1 MSVINQLLDTQE
13 QSKLTIFYPTIA
25 KIDQDDISIN
35 VIKDQIL
42 QTQRV
47 FSSTT
52 VNEGSEE
59 NIFSSSIKI
68 IEDETITTTIKNNE

>member
-13 QSKLTIFYPTIA
+13 ESKLTIFYPTIA
-25 KIDQDDISIN
+25 KIDQDDTSIN
-35 VIKDQIL
+35 IIKDQIL
-42 QTQRV
+42 QTQRL

-52 VNEGSEE
+52 VNDGSEE
-59 NIFSSSIKI
+59 NIFSSNIKI

>member
-13 QSKLTIFYPTIA
+13 ESKLTIFYPTIA
-25 KIDQDDISIN
+25 KIDQDDTSIN
-35 VIKDQIL
+35 IIKDQIL
-42 QTQRV
+42 QTQRL

-52 VNEGSEE
+52 INDGSEE
-59 NIFSSSIKI
+59 NIFSSNIKI

>member
-13 QSKLTIFYPTIA
+13 ESKLTIFYPTIA

-35 VIKDQIL
+35 VVKDQIL

-47 FSSTT
+47 FSTT
-52 VNEGSEE
+52 TLNEGSEE

-68 IEDETITTTIKNNE
+68 TEDKTITTTIKNNE